1 MDDIRAMQRLRTNL
15 VGVDQGSVVLF
26 SDFED
31 GGEMWTGRGA
41 REALTTIL
49 YNGVFLNP
57 PTVSVNIS
65 MWDMDQ
71 ETNIRADVSTAQITR
86 EGFQI
91 IFKTWGDTRI
101 ARVRATWTAIGEV
114 KSEED
119 WDVD

>member
-1 MDDIRAMQRLRTNL
+1 MDDSRAMQRLRTNL

-71 ETNIRADVSTAQITR
+71 ETNMRADVSTAQITR

>member
-1 MDDIRAMQRLRTNL
+1 MQRLRTNL

-71 ETNIRADVSTAQITR
+71 ETNIRADVSTVQITR

-119 WDVD
+119 RDVD

>member
-1 MDDIRAMQRLRTNL
+1 MDDSRAMQRLRTNL
-15 VGVDQGSVVLF
+15 VGVDQGGVVLF

-71 ETNIRADVSTAQITR
+71 ETNIRADVSTVQITR

>member
-1 MDDIRAMQRLRTNL
+1 MDDSRAMQRLRTNL

-101 ARVRATWTAIGEV
+101 ARVRSTWTAIGEV

>member
-1 MDDIRAMQRLRTNL
+1 MDDSRAMQRLRTNL

-31 GGEMWTGRGA
+31 GGEMWTGRSA

-71 ETNIRADVSTAQITR
+71 ETNMRADVSTAQITR

>member
-1 MDDIRAMQRLRTNL
+1 MDDSRAMQRLRTNL

>member
-1 MDDIRAMQRLRTNL
+1 MDDSRAMQRLRTNL

-71 ETNIRADVSTAQITR
+71 ETNIRADVSTVQITR

>member
-1 MDDIRAMQRLRTNL
+1 MDDSRAMQRLRTNL
-15 VGVDQGSVVLF
+15 VGVDQGGVVLF

-71 ETNIRADVSTAQITR
+71 ETNMRADVSTAQITR

>member
-1 MDDIRAMQRLRTNL
+1 MDDSRAMQRLRTNL

-65 MWDMDQ
+65 IWDMDQ
-71 ETNIRADVSTAQITR
+71 ETNMRADVSTAQITR

>member
-1 MDDIRAMQRLRTNL
+1 MDDSRAMQRLRTNL
-15 VGVDQGSVVLF
+15 VGVDQGGVVLF